1 MLLKILYF
9 LFVLVIIRA
18 SMHMLRLLFSSPQS
32 KARKSQTQKT
42 DSHVRGKRVI
52 DVEFTEDS
60 QDEERH

>member
-9 LFVLVIIRA
+9 LLVVVIIRVT
-18 SMHMLRLLFSSPQS
+18 LRMFRQLFSSPQS
-32 KARKSQTQKT
+32 KSRDSRGRKA
-42 DSHVRGKRVI
+42 DDPVRGKRVI